1 MIIAV
6 VDGMGGGVGKA
17 IVEALLSH
25 CPEVEIWAL
34 GTNALATAAMKR
46 AGAHRAATG
55 DNAIC
60 VSCRHADIVTGSL
73 GIVLAESMMGE
84 ISPRV
89 AHEISA
95 CNAQKILIP
104 TNKCHVAVIGL
115 ADMPLGQ
122 QIEALAQR
130 VAREVAQA
138 RG

>member
-1 MIIAV
+1 MTIAV

-17 IVEALLSH
+17 IVEALLAR
-25 CPEVEIWAL
+25 CPEAEIWAL

-60 VSCRHADIVTGSL
+60 VSCRRADIVTGSL

-95 CNAQKILIP
+95 CAAQKILIP
-104 TNKCHVAVIGL
+104 TNKCHVSIIGL
-115 ADMPLGQ
+115 SDLPLGQ

-130 VAREVAQA
+130 VAHEVE
-138 RG
+138 RSRV

>member
-1 MIIAV
+1 MTIAV

-17 IVEALLSH
+17 IVEALLAR
-25 CPEVEIWAL
+25 CPEAEIWAL

-60 VSCRHADIVTGSL
+60 VSCRRADIVTGSL

-104 TNKCHVAVIGL
+104 TNKCHVTVIGL
-115 ADMPLGQ
+115 GDMPLGQ

-130 VAREVAQA
+130 VARELEQA

>member
-1 MIIAV
+1 MIITV

-17 IVEALLSH
+17 IVEALLAH

-34 GTNALATAAMKR
+34 GTNAIRISIDEARWRTSR
-46 AGAHRAATG
+46 GYG

>member
-1 MIIAV
+1 M
-6 VDGMGGGVGKA
+6 
-17 IVEALLSH
+17 EALLAH

-89 AHEISA
+89 AHEISPA
-95 CNAQKILIP
+95 TRRRYLYPQ
-104 TNKCHVAVIGL
+104 
-115 ADMPLGQ
+115 
-122 QIEALAQR
+122 
-130 VAREVAQA
+130 
-138 RG
+138 